1 MRDFLSE
8 EKGLCAE
15 VESLCMT
22 DPDSAHAL
30 IDSVISDCG
39 EVKSDRAQSASVSRV
54 CCRFLMHRKMKSRLV
69 DTLKTDDGL
78 RKAIFGELNTYKY
91 SLVFLFRRLIRLNET
106 EITDAEIVSAAE
118 TVNAA
123 GFISRLP
130 GGYAHE
136 VIERG
141 AAFSAGQRQ
150 LLSFARTLAFKPS
163 VLILDEATAN
173 IDTETEAL
181 IQDALGKLMEGR
193 TTIIV
198 AHRLSTIQN
207 ADKIIVM
214 HKGRILEEGNH
225 QELLSQGGIYYKL
238 YKLQYEHDIA

>member
-106 EITDAEIVSAAE
+106 ELT
-118 TVNAA
+118 
-123 GFISRLP
+123 
-130 GGYAHE
+130 
-136 VIERG
+136 
-141 AAFSAGQRQ
+141 
-150 LLSFARTLAFKPS
+150 
-163 VLILDEATAN
+163 
-173 IDTETEAL
+173 
-181 IQDALGKLMEGR
+181 
-193 TTIIV
+193 
-198 AHRLSTIQN
+198 
-207 ADKIIVM
+207 
-214 HKGRILEEGNH
+214 
-225 QELLSQGGIYYKL
+225 QELLTLLENRGNTVPRERLLETVWPDGTEYVEENALSVAVSRLRAKLEDTPSSPVHILNVYGIGYVWK
-238 YKLQYEHDIA
+238 

>member
-69 DTLKTDDGL
+69 DTLKTDNDL

-106 EITDAEIVSAAE
+106 ELT
-118 TVNAA
+118 
-123 GFISRLP
+123 
-130 GGYAHE
+130 
-136 VIERG
+136 
-141 AAFSAGQRQ
+141 
-150 LLSFARTLAFKPS
+150 
-163 VLILDEATAN
+163 
-173 IDTETEAL
+173 
-181 IQDALGKLMEGR
+181 
-193 TTIIV
+193 
-198 AHRLSTIQN
+198 
-207 ADKIIVM
+207 
-214 HKGRILEEGNH
+214 
-225 QELLSQGGIYYKL
+225 QELLTLLENNPYRDDSAKDYSDRWSLRFIIDEALRAPDDYLDLSEENKNVIDEVRKAL
-238 YKLQYEHDIA
+238 

>member
-1 MRDFLSE
+1 MRNFLSE

-106 EITDAEIVSAAE
+106 ELT
-118 TVNAA
+118 
-123 GFISRLP
+123 
-130 GGYAHE
+130 
-136 VIERG
+136 
-141 AAFSAGQRQ
+141 
-150 LLSFARTLAFKPS
+150 
-163 VLILDEATAN
+163 
-173 IDTETEAL
+173 
-181 IQDALGKLMEGR
+181 
-193 TTIIV
+193 
-198 AHRLSTIQN
+198 
-207 ADKIIVM
+207 
-214 HKGRILEEGNH
+214 
-225 QELLSQGGIYYKL
+225 QELLTLLENNPYRDDSAKDYSDRWSLRFIIDEALRAPDDYLDLSEENKSVIDEVRKGL
-238 YKLQYEHDIA
+238 